1 MEKANQ
7 TLKTETFLSVENVD
21 SGLLA
26 TAIKAVG
33 DKKGVNIV
41 SIDLKGIDEAVADYF
56 ILCEANS
63 PVQMQAI
70 CNHVEREVLENCGEK
85 PYHIQ
90 QGEGWTLIDYVD
102 IVIHIFKEEER
113 KFYDLEGLWLDGK
126 RTEHTA

>member
-33 DKKGVNIV
+33 DKKGANIV
-41 SIDLKGIDEAVADYF
+41 SIDLKSIDEAVADYF
-56 ILCEANS
+56 ILCEVNS
-63 PVQMQAI
+63 PIQMQAI
-70 CNHVEREVLENCGEK
+70 CNHVEREILENFGEK
-85 PYHIQ
+85 PYHTQ

-113 KFYDLEGLWLDGK
+113 KFYDLEGLWMDGK
-126 RTEHTA
+126 LTKHTA

>member
-1 MEKANQ
+1 MEKRNQ
-7 TLKTETFLSVENVD
+7 TLKTGTFLPVGNED
-21 SGLLA
+21 SGLFA
-26 TAIKAVG
+26 TAIRAVG
-33 DKKGVNIV
+33 DKKGANIV
-41 SIDLKGIDEAVADYF
+41 SINLKGIDEAVADYF

-70 CNHVEREVLENCGEK
+70 CNHVERAVLENCGEK

-90 QGEGWTLIDYVD
+90 HGEGWTLIDYVD

-126 RTEHTA
+126 RTEHMA